1 MNQQDLKANYTA
13 PDTKYFKTKVDF
25 DKAVS
30 KDFVFHA
37 NKSLSKGKKFLVGLS
52 HGQSPAGAYQL
63 IVQFFSKIKN
73 KQNVYFTFVNSPL
86 KSQENL
92 EDVFDI

>member
-1 MNQQDLKANYTA
+1 MSLDIHVDYVA
-13 PDTKYFKTKVDF
+13 PDTKYFKTKEEF

-37 NKSLSKGKKFLVGLS
+37 NQTLSKGKKFLVGLS

-63 IVQFFSKIKN
+63 IVQFFHKIKN
-73 KQNVYFTFVNSPL
+73 KQNIYFTFVNSPL
-86 KSQENL
+86 KTFPLENTL
-92 EDVFDI
+92 

>member
-37 NKSLSKGKKFLVGLS
+37 NNK
-52 HGQSPAGAYQL
+52 Y
-63 IVQFFSKIKN
+63 IVFCLCIN
-73 KQNVYFTFVNSPL
+73 GMLDN
-86 KSQENL
+86 
-92 EDVFDI
+92 